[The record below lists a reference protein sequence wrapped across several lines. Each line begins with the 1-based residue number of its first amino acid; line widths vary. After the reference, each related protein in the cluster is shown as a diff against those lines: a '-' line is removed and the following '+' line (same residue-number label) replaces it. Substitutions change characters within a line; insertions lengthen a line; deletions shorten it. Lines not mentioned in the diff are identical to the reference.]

1 MKVLFINASPHREA
15 SHGYQ
20 LALDMIRKLGERAQS
35 NMVSRDLAADP
46 LPPLTSDYARA
57 ITSREPDERHFEL
70 SEQLIREIETT
81 DVLIINTPMHNF
93 AVPAALKLWIDYV
106 LRIHRTF
113 ASTPEGKVGLLRDRP
128 AFVIVGSGGHHSGE
142 HALQRDFLSPYL
154 RYALGCI
161 GVTDVHFLL
170 LQGLV
175 RGEAAVTEALKAARE
190 TLAQHNLFN
199 AQNATVTL

>member
-1 MKVLFINASPHREA
+1 MNRTKNGAKRVRIGA
-15 SHGYQ
+15 
-20 LALDMIRKLGERAQS
+20 RAQS
-35 NMVSRDLAADP
+35 NMVSRDLAAYP

-57 ITSREPDERHFEL
+57 ITSREPDERHFKL

-93 AVPAALKLWIDYV
+93 TVPAALKLWIDYV

-190 TLAQHNLFN
+190 TLAQHDLFN
-199 AQNATVTL
+199 AQNATVKL

>member
-1 MKVLFINASPHREA
+1 MKALFINASPHREA

-20 LALDMIRKLGERAQS
+20 LALDMIRKLGACAQS
-35 NMVSRDLAADP
+35 NMVSRDLAAYP
-46 LPPLTSDYARA
+46 LPPITSDYARA
-57 ITSREPDERHFEL
+57 ITSRKPDERHFAL
-70 SEQLIREIETT
+70 SEQLIREIEIT

-93 AVPAALKLWIDYV
+93 TVPAALKLWIDYV

-175 RGEAAVTEALKAARE
+175 RGEAALTEALKAARE
-190 TLAQHNLFN
+190 TLAQHDLFN